1 MIYINDNLSIPEGEL
16 TFTAVRSPGPGG
28 QHVNKTS
35 TAVVLRFDLASSPSL
50 TQLEKVIL
58 KGKLRRRISGKGI
71 LQLVSHST
79 RSQAENKRRAVERF
93 AKLLAEALEPV
104 MQRINTR
111 VPRSSRRRRLEG
123 KKRRSAAKRMR
134 IRPGIDEE

>member
-16 TFTAVRSPGPGG
+16 KFTAVRSPGPGG

-35 TAVVLRFDLASSPSL
+35 TAVVLRFDLAASPSL

-58 KGKLRRRISGKGI
+58 KGKLRRRINRKGV
-71 LQLVSHST
+71 LQIVSRST

-93 AKLLAEALEPV
+93 ARLMAEALEPV
-104 MQRINTR
+104 LQRIGTR
-111 VPRSSRRRRLEG
+111 VPKSSRKRRLES
-123 KKRRSAAKRMR
+123 KKRRGAVKRMR
-134 IRPGIDEE
+134 KKPGADEG